1 MAKYINEINKNGN
14 IAVDDTILVKGVPAT
29 AGSKMLENFNCKQG
43 WKNGEAVMDWW
54 LGKKPKPKELEGQ
67 INIFEQEIM
76 EDILRGE

>member
-1 MAKYINEINKNGN
+1 MWLIDAEALVERYPKYKQNYIR
-14 IAVDDTILVKGVPAT
+14 AFDR
-29 AGSKMLENFNCKQG
+29 MLEMDEAKLGN
-43 WKNGEAVMDWW
+43 WTDGEAVMDWW